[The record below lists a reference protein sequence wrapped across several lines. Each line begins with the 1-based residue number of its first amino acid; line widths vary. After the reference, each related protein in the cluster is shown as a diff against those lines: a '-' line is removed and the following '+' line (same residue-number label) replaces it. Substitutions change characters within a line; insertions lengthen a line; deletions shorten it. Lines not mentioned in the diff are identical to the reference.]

1 MNAMKA
7 LAKELLREVETI
19 DDYQAAKALLLDK
32 MATDQKL
39 RQVAIEFAVET
50 FLANEWRAGRSARW
64 RAAAVSADPVTAP
77 AFGGGMISRPQPTTS
92 IGRAEASFVL
102 RRKFADVVLRAKET
116 LLMDWE
122 LSPGV
127 RMKDATRDVLNKH
140 ATLNESQASVMSS
153 RAAWYRG
160 VAALLPD
167 GKTPVGAVLREADLR
182 REERKAKDGAVAR

>member
-7 LAKELLREVETI
+7 LAKELLREVQTV
-19 DDYQAAKALLLDK
+19 DDYEVAKALLLDRVG
-32 MATDQKL
+32 ADNKL

-64 RAAAVSADPVTAP
+64 RASGESAEPVTEP
-77 AFGGGMISRPQPTTS
+77 AFGGGVRTVPVAARSKATF
-92 IGRAEASFVL
+92 AL
-102 RRKFADVVLRAKET
+102 RRQFADVVLKAKET

-127 RMKDATRDVLNKH
+127 RMRDATRDVLCKH
-140 ATLNESQASVMSS
+140 AALNESQASVMSS
-153 RAAWYRG
+153 RAEWYRR

-167 GKTPVGAVLREADLR
+167 TKTPVHAVLREADLR
-182 REERKAKDGAVAR
+182 REEKRAKDGVATH

>member
-7 LAKELLREVETI
+7 LAKELLREVESV

-32 MATDQKL
+32 LAADQKL

-50 FLANEWRAGRSARW
+50 FLSNEWRAGRSARW
-64 RAAAVSADPVTAP
+64 RASAVSVEPLVEP
-77 AFGGGMISRPQPTTS
+77 AFGGGVRSATPPSPARSQTS
-92 IGRAEASFVL
+92 FAL

-127 RMKDATRDVLNKH
+127 RMKDATRAMLHKH
-140 ATLNESQASVMSS
+140 AALNESQASVMSG
-153 RAAWYRG
+153 RAEWYRR

-167 GKTPVGAVLREADLR
+167 DKTPVQAVLREADLR
-182 REERKAKDGAVAR
+182 REERKAKDGASAH